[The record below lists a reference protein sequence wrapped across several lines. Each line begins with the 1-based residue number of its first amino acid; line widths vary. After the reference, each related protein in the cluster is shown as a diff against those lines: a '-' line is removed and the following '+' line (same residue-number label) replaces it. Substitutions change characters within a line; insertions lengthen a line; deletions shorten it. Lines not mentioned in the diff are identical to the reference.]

1 MLRKGCESLKLH
13 QLKSH
18 MYSIAQYPSKKLGFL
33 SRAHRFFLI
42 FSATNDITI
51 LKISFSRVLVPD
63 LAWCSKNLLLNFSTK
78 FCPSYCL
85 VTIPTSPN
93 PSNLFFS
100 ASFSSRTFHILQILS
115 PELLSGDQ
123 GYYSN
128 SLEAC
133 QDHQKLNSITSFPCF
148 TAYFTNSI
156 P

>member
-1 MLRKGCESLKLH
+1 MNPWNFINLSHTCIPLLNTH
-13 QLKSH
+13 LKSSVS
-18 MYSIAQYPSKKLGFL
+18 YLEPTGF
-33 SRAHRFFLI
+33 
-42 FSATNDITI
+42 FSSSQLLTTTI
-51 LKISFSRVLVPD
+51 PNISFSRVLVPD

-93 PSNLFFS
+93 TSNLFFS

-123 GYYSN
+123 GYHSS